1 MKENDMKRRVHGM
14 MAVAAASALALSA
27 CGGGGN
33 GGDGE
38 GGGGDGDT
46 IRIGTKFDQPG
57 LGLKDGDTMTG
68 FDIDVAK
75 YIADKMGFSED
86 QIEWVEAPSAQRETL
101 LQNKQ
106 VDMVVATYSITDSRK
121 EVVSFAG
128 PYFISGQDL
137 LVRADEDRINGPEDL
152 DGLNLC
158 SVSGSTSAARIKEE
172 YAEGVQLIEQPGYSE
187 CLQFLT
193 GGDVDAVTTDD
204 IILAGLAAEAGGGEM
219 KVVGNPFSEERYGVG
234 ISQDSD
240 WCEDITAAINEMYE
254 DGSWQTFIDTS
265 TEGVDYSPSADNPPT
280 PDACG

>member
-1 MKENDMKRRVHGM
+1 MKRRVHGI

-27 CGGGGN
+27 CGGGGD
-33 GGDGE
+33 GGDGG

>member
-1 MKENDMKRRVHGM
+1 MKRRVHGM